1 VSSAWWHLEALLLGP
16 PVVHIWE
23 ELYIYIYFIHTLYM
37 YNIMYVYIYTYLEAL
52 LLGPPV
58 VHIWEELYIYILY
71 TCII

>member
-1 VSSAWWHLEALLLGP
+1 
-16 PVVHIWE
+16 
-23 ELYIYIYFIHTLYM
+23 
-37 YNIMYVYIYTYLEAL
+37 MYVYIYTYLEAL